1 MTAKTCA
8 QCGCGHEDPSGSLPH
23 ADGNPYPQYTPEHRV
38 WAIARK
44 HGQASASWVTD
55 GNTTKDRYRELLT
68 GIREGDPMVLDS
80 LPSPGL
86 GEGYEARDLLAEA
99 GWVPHDGTALR
110 EELIS
115 QYETG
120 VQEAFQHQVERDCIE
135 QLKAE
140 PEDLNDEMDFD
151 HPVTVDGDGI
161 VHDAEGVYA
170 PELVMFVDEDGQDI
184 DADDEGIKR
193 QARGAGWTLL
203 EGWTGQYGYRGPV
216 MHPSE
221 FVGGRLAEHII
232 ATPGTYVVT
241 AVETDDG
248 DDEPAGWVIAY
259 RE

>member
-23 ADGNPYPQYTPEHRV
+23 TDGNPYPQYTPEHRV
-38 WAIARK
+38 WAIAQQ
-44 HGQASASWVTD
+44 HGKAWARD
-55 GNTTKDRYRELLT
+55 GERPVYLE
-68 GIREGDPMVLDS
+68 S
-80 LPSPGL
+80 
-86 GEGYEARDLLAEA
+86 DLLADA
-99 GWVPHDGTALR
+99 GWVPHDGTVLASELVAQYAR
-110 EELIS
+110 ETEAVFYAETARRQELADS
-115 QYETG
+115 
-120 VQEAFQHQVERDCIE
+120 
-135 QLKAE
+135 
-140 PEDLNDEMDFD
+140 LNDKMDFD
-151 HPVTVDGDGI
+151 HPVTVGPDGT
-161 VHDAEGVYA
+161 VTDAKGVYA

-184 DADDEGIKR
+184 DDGDEGIKR

-248 DDEPAGWVIAY
+248 DDEPAGWAIAY